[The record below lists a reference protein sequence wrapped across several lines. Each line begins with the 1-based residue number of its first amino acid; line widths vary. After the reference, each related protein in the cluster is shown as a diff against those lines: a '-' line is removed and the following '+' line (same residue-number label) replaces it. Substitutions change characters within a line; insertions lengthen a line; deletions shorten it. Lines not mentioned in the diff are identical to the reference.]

1 MNHYVLLASPEH
13 GFLIVMLSFA
23 VPQLEESMYEPLCAA
38 YFP

>member
-1 MNHYVLLASPEH
+1 MTRCAELTSTEH

-23 VPQLEESMYEPLCAA
+23 VPQLEKSMYEPFCAA